1 MQNNND
7 FKTQYEQELLQQEI
21 TANKNT
27 LKGFVWFLLA
37 VALVWIFTMINFFE
51 VDKTLTSIAFLAN
64 IVLFFPPF
72 YIMLRGDLAKP
83 WLKYFLLFM
92 LCLVSAV
99 IISILS
105 YHAVL
110 LYVFP
115 LLYAVQYR
123 EKKVIWY
130 AYAVNLGT
138 ITLSS
143 ILMPDMRAHG
153 KSEGIIS
160 FGIRER
166 HDVRL
171 WVNEVL
177 KRFGQDTELILAGV
191 SMGATSVLLT
201 AHDAPLP
208 KNLLCVIS
216 DCAFSHPKGLLRPI
230 YEKNH
235 LPAGLLYRIMKLSAR
250 VFGGFR
256 LDEAVAVQ
264 SITGLSVPV
273 LFIHG
278 SLDQIVPASMCHELY
293 EAYPG
298 MKRKLVL
305 DGANHANSALVF
317 PEEYEEAVT
326 EFLNEI
332 ISLHTEKQHHGL
344 FLTSF
349 NPSSTFCFTISA

>member
-1 MQNNND
+1 MI
-7 FKTQYEQELLQQEI
+7 LLI
-21 TANKNT
+21 T
-27 LKGFVWFLLA
+27 LCSLCMVFLLA
-37 VALVWIFTMINFFE
+37 LYIVYRVTFRHPIKKRPDPHCIPSGPLYDGHKEKMLTIVEDMAISPHEIWQ
-51 VDKTLTSIAFLAN
+51 LTSPDGLQLFARWYGTYSADTPV
-64 IVLFFPPF
+64 VLFFH
-72 YIMLRGDLAKP
+72 G
-83 WLKYFLLFM
+83 
-92 LCLVSAV
+92 
-99 IISILS
+99 
-105 YHAVL
+105 YHGQAEWDG
-110 LYVFP
+110 YGM
-115 LLYAVQYR
+115 YR
-123 EKKVIWY
+123 ICKK
-130 AYAVNLGT
+130 LGYP
-138 ITLSS
+138 

-256 LDEAVAVQ
+256 LDEAVAAQ

-317 PEEYEEAVT
+317 PEKYEETVT
-326 EFLNEI
+326 DFLNET
-332 ISLHTEKQHHGL
+332 ISRHTEKQG
-344 FLTSF
+344 
-349 NPSSTFCFTISA
+349 